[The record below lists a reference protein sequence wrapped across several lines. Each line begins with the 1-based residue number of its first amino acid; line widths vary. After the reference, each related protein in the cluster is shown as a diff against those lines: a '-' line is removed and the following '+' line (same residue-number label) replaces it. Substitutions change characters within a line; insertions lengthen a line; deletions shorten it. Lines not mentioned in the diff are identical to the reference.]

1 MYKALASVAVAV
13 SLVAS
18 GCSTTSPNAN
28 SSMSD
33 ASSQRTSLNA
43 QTDAALSKLYSQ
55 DPSSVQMVRR
65 ARGVLVFPAVI
76 SAGFVVGGSY
86 GKGTLRVGNRT
97 DGYYS
102 TTAASVGLLAGADS
116 KAVFILFMTDEALNK
131 FKASNGWTAGADAS
145 VSVLNAGASVDG
157 DTQTAQKSVV
167 GYVLTNAGLMANLA
181 IDGTKVQRLDM

>member
-1 MYKALASVAVAV
+1 MHKALATIAVAV
-13 SLVAS
+13 SLIAS
-18 GCSTTSPNAN
+18 GCSTTAPSASPSAD
-28 SSMSD
+28 MP
-33 ASSQRTSLNA
+33 AQRTSLNA
-43 QTDAALSKLYSQ
+43 QTDAALSKLYTQ

-86 GKGTLRVGNRT
+86 GKGVLRTGNRT

-116 KAVFILFMTDEALNK
+116 KAVFILFMTDDALNK

-157 DTQTAQKSVV
+157 DTNTAQKAVV
-167 GYVLTNAGLMANLA
+167 GYVLTNAGLMANLS
-181 IDGTKVQRLDM
+181 IDGTKVARLDM